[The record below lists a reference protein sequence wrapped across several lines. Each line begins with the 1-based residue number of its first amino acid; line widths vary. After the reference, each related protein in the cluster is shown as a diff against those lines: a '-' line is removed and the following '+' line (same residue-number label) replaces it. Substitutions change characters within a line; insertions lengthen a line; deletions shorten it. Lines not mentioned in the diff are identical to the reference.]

1 MAIIQRA
8 AGLAMGFLEVFL
20 LKFYQWIVD
29 TAPAGSWPVRL
40 FTYLATGPFRC
51 TLTWRSPCGA
61 HLYDVGEF
69 EWTSTGNVGTPND
82 AVLQLVV

>member
-40 FTYLATGPFRC
+40 FTYLATGPFRRARPRTPPATAPR
-51 TLTWRSPCGA
+51 TLARMLLA
-61 HLYDVGEF
+61 AVIL
-69 EWTSTGNVGTPND
+69 ST
-82 AVLQLVV
+82 L

>member
-29 TAPAGSWPVRL
+29 TAPAESWPVRL
-40 FTYLATGPFRC
+40 FTYLATGPFR
-51 TLTWRSPCGA
+51 RVPG
-61 HLYDVGEF
+61 
-69 EWTSTGNVGTPND
+69 PQ
-82 AVLQLVV
+82 LQLLASALCYSSLL